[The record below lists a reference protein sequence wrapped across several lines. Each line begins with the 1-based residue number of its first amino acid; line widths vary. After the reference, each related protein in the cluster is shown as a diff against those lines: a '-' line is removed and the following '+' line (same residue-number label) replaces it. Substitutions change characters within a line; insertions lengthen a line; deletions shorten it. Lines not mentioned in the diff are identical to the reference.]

1 MLKIH
6 EQPLDAFM
14 KLDDDTCDPKRQEM
28 VNSRTIFFS
37 LVDLYGEAK
46 KLNQATNSDEINK
59 QLESCNKLFNLIR
72 HHKDCTDGMRYELKI
87 TEWSLYDFYL
97 GKNLFRNNSQSI
109 MSWFNQW
116 YVGFNFALL
125 SSNS

>member
-1 MLKIH
+1 MIGNIEKMTLDEFIDFVDESCD
-6 EQPLDAFM
+6 EQ
-14 KLDDDTCDPKRQEM
+14 RQEM
-28 VNSRTIFFS
+28 VNARSIFYS
-37 LVDLYGEAK
+37 LIDLYGEAR
-46 KLNQATNSDEINK
+46 KLAISDDAETTLK
-59 QLESCNKLFNLIR
+59 QLESCHKLFNLIR

-97 GKNLFRNNSQSI
+97 GKNQFHNNKKSI

-125 SSNS
+125 NV

>member
-1 MLKIH
+1 MIEH
-6 EQPLDAFM
+6 IEQIGLAEFIGLSDE
-14 KLDDDTCDPKRQEM
+14 TCDKKRQEM
-28 VNSRTIFFS
+28 VNSRSIYYS
-37 LVDLYGEAK
+37 LIDLYGEAR
-46 KLNQATNSDEINK
+46 KLSISDNAETTTK
-59 QLESCNKLFNLIR
+59 QLESCHKLFNLIR

-97 GKNLFRNNSQSI
+97 GKNHFHNNKASI

-125 SSNS
+125 NS